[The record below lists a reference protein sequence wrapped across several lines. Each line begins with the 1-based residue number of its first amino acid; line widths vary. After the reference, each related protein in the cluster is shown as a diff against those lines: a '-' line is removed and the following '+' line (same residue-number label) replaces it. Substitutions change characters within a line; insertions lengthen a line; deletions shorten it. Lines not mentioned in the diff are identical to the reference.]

1 MPRSTTI
8 LYYFADGNRRRGPF
22 TLDQIRS
29 YPLRANTLVWRE
41 GLKVWTELR
50 QVPELWA
57 IFAERLV
64 EPPVE
69 AAAYQIPDQPPD
81 PRQAALLGE
90 VPQTSFFGDSTPSD
104 LRDSAA
110 SALRNNPLAI
120 ASVVL
125 GLIAM
130 PAWCLPWGFALSGP
144 LALAA
149 LVTGFVARR
158 RAIGGD
164 GRPAASAGIA
174 LGAVSL
180 AMTLIVGA
188 FLLFYSATMPPPA
201 RLPTDPPPATG
212 SGVP

>member
-1 MPRSTTI
+1 MPRPAPT

-22 TLDQIRS
+22 TLEQIRQ

-41 GLKVWTELR
+41 GLKVWTELPN
-50 QVPELWA
+50 VPELWA

-64 EPPVE
+64 EPPAG
-69 AAAYQIPDQPPD
+69 AAAYQVTPPPD
-81 PRQAALLGE
+81 PRTAALLGE

-120 ASVVL
+120 TSVVL
-125 GLIAM
+125 GLVAM

-144 LALAA
+144 LAVAA
-149 LVTGFVARR
+149 VATGFVARR

-164 GRPAASAGIA
+164 GRPAANAGIA

-188 FLLFYSATMPPPA
+188 FLLFYTATMPPP
-201 RLPTDPPPATG
+201 PTTG
-212 SGVP
+212 SGAP